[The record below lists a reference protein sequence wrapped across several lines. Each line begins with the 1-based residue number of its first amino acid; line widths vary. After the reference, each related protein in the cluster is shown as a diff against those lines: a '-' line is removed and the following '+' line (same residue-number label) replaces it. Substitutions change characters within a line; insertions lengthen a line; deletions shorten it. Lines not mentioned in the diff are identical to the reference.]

1 MNEINFL
8 PKDYSP
14 DLPVL
19 DETIEDVSKTTGAY
33 ITSHYRKHLIV
44 GGILWIV
51 WAGVIIYWIMVSP
64 DLDKAFLILAPIIL
78 FFGFQAYVHNKILS
92 IFMRQFAAAN
102 HYQYQQDETLD
113 GLNGFAFDIGHSR
126 KATNVVSGQYQ
137 GHPLKLFH
145 YNYTIGYGKHSHTYY
160 LTVFKLTLDVRLTD
174 LFLRSKRLDFGK
186 SLTLTFKNEQQIH
199 LEGNFDQFFTL
210 LAPKGFQ
217 IEALQIFSPDF
228 MLKMRDEW
236 QDFSLEF
243 IGNDIYLYCENI
255 IDKKDKLY
263 KMYDL
268 ARHLLEAMKPA
279 LAKMQKG
286 LLATSPY
293 LENKL

>member
-1 MNEINFL
+1 MTTL
-8 PKDYSP
+8 

-19 DETIEDVSKTTGAY
+19 DETIEDVGKTTGAY

-44 GGILWIV
+44 GGILSVV
-51 WAGVIIYWIMVSP
+51 WAGVIIYWITVSP
-64 DLDKAFLILAPIIL
+64 DLDKVFLILAPIIL

-92 IFMRQFAAAN
+92 IFMRQFAVAN
-102 HYQYQQDETLD
+102 GYKYEKDGTLD
-113 GLNGFAFDIGHSR
+113 ELSGFAFDIGHGK
-126 KATNVVSGQYQ
+126 KAANIVSGQYQ

-174 LFLRSKRLDFGK
+174 LLLRSKRLDFGK

-199 LEGNFDQFFTL
+199 LEGDFDQYFTL

-228 MLKMRDEW
+228 MLQMRDEW

-243 IGNDIYLYCENI
+243 MGNDIYIYCVYK

-268 ARHLLEAMKPA
+268 VRHLLEAMKPA
-279 LAKMQKG
+279 LANMQKG
-286 LLATSPY
+286 VLATGSY
-293 LENKL
+293 YKNQL